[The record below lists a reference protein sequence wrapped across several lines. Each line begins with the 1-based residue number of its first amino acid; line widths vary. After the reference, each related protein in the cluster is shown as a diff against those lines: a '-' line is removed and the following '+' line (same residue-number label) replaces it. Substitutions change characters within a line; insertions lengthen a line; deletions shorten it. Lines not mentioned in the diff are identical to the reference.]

1 MRSISAMCG
10 VNRVVG
16 VNSIMAA
23 EDMSSSLTKVR
34 QKITSLPADHPLKL
48 DEGALQIK
56 TAEFC
61 KRNWNSIKH
70 TLLHILYEF
79 RKVKQG
85 FRKLG
90 GDIRYSVGFNKKL
103 YSQKYNKVDVMAK
116 YKVR

>member
-1 MRSISAMCG
+1 MG
-10 VNRVVG
+10 
-16 VNSIMAA
+16 NS
-23 EDMSSSLTKVR
+23 
-34 QKITSLPADHPLKL
+34 LKEYIL
-48 DEGALQIK
+48 DILYGRTDPFVFK